1 MGAFRSLPARR
12 KGADPRA
19 SAHAVRPPVPDL
31 PSPSRPRRPRGRHY
45 ARQARSP
52 GCANGGR
59 QAVRAGAAIARSQ
72 ASPGP
77 GGHRLQSARRPP
89 EPRPFPSGGILRA
102 RAPTRRRV
110 RRARAQDRGACR
122 AGRLPIYA
130 ARQLRAG
137 VRLYPGRPRTAV
149 DPQRA
154 CRLAGR
160 AVRQLP
166 ARPMAPVSVE
176 YPLESSAA
184 LLPAARSRSGRAGR
198 AGGRIRRHR
207 FGQTGLRHADGC
219 NVMAYLVRP
228 IERQLK
234 LHLTTEVARR
244 RFDRAKRFVDAAM
257 LGGDVETAQ
266 RANARWLKFLCS
278 REPVQTAVWPEEAAF
293 LRHFATVFGLP
304 AAERRE
310 FLGLSLLGRFWRAS
324 CFADLWKD
332 PDLVAKLT
340 RAVGWEHFDRCRQG
354 GTGLILLPVHGQ
366 FARLFRLYLRHRG
379 HDGLEVGL
387 PSHKL
392 EKKGLHT
399 PAAKQFELARQM
411 HAAKQLLKSG
421 GVVFNLPD
429 AFQNLDHSYPVEFF
443 GRERRI

>member
-1 MGAFRSLPARR
+1 
-12 KGADPRA
+12 
-19 SAHAVRPPVPDL
+19 
-31 PSPSRPRRPRGRHY
+31 
-45 ARQARSP
+45 
-52 GCANGGR
+52 
-59 QAVRAGAAIARSQ
+59 
-72 ASPGP
+72 
-77 GGHRLQSARRPP
+77 
-89 EPRPFPSGGILRA
+89 
-102 RAPTRRRV
+102 
-110 RRARAQDRGACR
+110 
-122 AGRLPIYA
+122 
-130 ARQLRAG
+130 
-137 VRLYPGRPRTAV
+137 
-149 DPQRA
+149 
-154 CRLAGR
+154 
-160 AVRQLP
+160 
-166 ARPMAPVSVE
+166 
-176 YPLESSAA
+176 
-184 LLPAARSRSGRAGR
+184 
-198 AGGRIRRHR
+198 
-207 FGQTGLRHADGC
+207 
-219 NVMAYLVRP
+219 MAYLIRP

-266 RANARWLKFLCS
+266 HANARWLKFLCS

-310 FLGLSLLGRFWRAS
+310 FLGLSLLGRFWRAL

-340 RAVGWEHFDRCRQG
+340 RVVGWEHFDRCRQD

-443 GRERRI
+443 GRERRIAAGFAELALMTGSNVIPIAYRFTPRGSFVLEFGAPFRTPGPESAHEDRVGALVGQFADFLRLEWQRYPWNIPWHHLVHYCALPEVDSAAASEEIAVGGLPEATSDAARQGFGP